1 MALVQMR
8 TPNGSYSMVDEKLVP
23 IYEAEGY
30 VLTSELP
37 EFKTKN
43 VTFYDEA
50 RRTVTTTE
58 GEEKPVEE
66 VIEQPQMG
74 FREERKKTTTLTER
88 AQRSRNYTADEW
100 QTLVNAPLEE
110 KLEMIK
116 NNAANGMKLTPSQKY
131 FLDKQYK
138 LEASDINNAQDE
150 GKSGLKEPG
159 PSGRLQPGQAGYG
172 IDTWYEFLG
181 YLSENDAMADFVKGI
196 ITPADI
202 RRAEAEIEP
211 EPADIIVD
219 LDKVKNSLDVKNS
232 DWARV
237 TPSGQRYVSLLE
249 SIELIENSAFG
260 STIAGQN
267 AVNSLKAGTVNNIS
281 VSGNETGNPN
291 LGSGLSSEEVV
302 TTGECPPGF
311 KFDES
316 IKACVPID
324 DGEPGNG
331 EPPPG
336 NNGGTGQITNTAFT
350 QFNNIPED
358 GLLWN
363 VGGNFYIVYEVP
375 GSQGELYDGNPLYL
389 AYELKDNDLFSA
401 GLLSQGETAP
411 QPNATMDQAFFDA
424 IAIVTG
430 NTDQL
435 SAEIDNPFASFVETI
450 TEQSQVAPWI
460 TDPEMLAL
468 IAEAAVE
475 GRTVS
480 DAEWQTTNWYRTHSE
495 AEREW
500 LRTYY
505 EDPSTAAQSITDGQ
519 IAIANA
525 LQASGVANAPEALV
539 NWIADK
545 FVTGQWT
552 QNYTTEQISLFAD
565 PYATGKRDTDFES
578 YLTST
583 AITGVDRT
591 SQREAEVRELYAQ
604 YLGPVLG
611 KITDSEAAELAGRLR
626 NDPDFKDQLI
636 AGLKQSRLAAF
647 SNYTNPELTYEDI
660 ARPWRNLTASVWGQS
675 ADETQGW
682 WQEMVKTND
691 FAKAEETLRTKG
703 LELDVTQVT
712 QDASSALTQALG
724 QGNISQLGVNV

>member
-1 MALVQMR
+1 MEYKDINSLEDVQTYIQQGNTLSLSQVFALTRKLGRSESVIRDAMKGTLPQDADPALARATVVETQAPMSFAEAKRLLNLPTSSGPKTSTPTTKEVQDFSKFGEDADYVASAVKSLKKAKIPKTLSEGINLLR
-8 TPNGSYSMVDEKLVP
+8 KYDSPQPISSAEKELVKTTKDNLNEVLSNGTISQGEFNALSNAIDTVDTEIVTP
-23 IYEAEGY
+23 
-30 VLTSELP
+30 
-37 EFKTKN
+37 
-43 VTFYDEA
+43 
-50 RRTVTTTE
+50 TTTT
-58 GEEKPVEE
+58 P
-66 VIEQPQMG
+66 
-74 FREERKKTTTLTER
+74 TTTT
-88 AQRSRNYTADEW
+88 T
-100 QTLVNAPLEE
+100 
-110 KLEMIK
+110 
-116 NNAANGMKLTPSQKY
+116 TP
-131 FLDKQYK
+131 
-138 LEASDINNAQDE
+138 
-150 GKSGLKEPG
+150 
-159 PSGRLQPGQAGYG
+159 
-172 IDTWYEFLG
+172 T
-181 YLSENDAMADFVKGI
+181 
-196 ITPADI
+196 T
-202 RRAEAEIEP
+202 
-211 EPADIIVD
+211 
-219 LDKVKNSLDVKNS
+219 
-232 DWARV
+232 
-237 TPSGQRYVSLLE
+237 T
-249 SIELIENSAFG
+249 
-260 STIAGQN
+260 T
-267 AVNSLKAGTVNNIS
+267 
-281 VSGNETGNPN
+281 TGN
-291 LGSGLSSEEVV
+291 
-302 TTGECPPGF
+302 
-311 KFDES
+311 
-316 IKACVPID
+316 
-324 DGEPGNG
+324 
-331 EPPPG
+331 
-336 NNGGTGQITNTAFT
+336 GQITNTAFT
-350 QFNNIPED
+350 QFKNIPEN
-358 GLLWN
+358 GLLWD
-363 VGGNFYIVYEVP
+363 VGGSFYIVYEVP
-375 GSQGELYDGNPLYL
+375 GSNGEVYDGNPVYL

-411 QPNATMDQAFFDA
+411 QPNARMDQAFFDS

-460 TDPEMLAL
+460 TDPEMLSL

-495 AEREW
+495 SEREW

-525 LQASGVANAPEALV
+525 LQASGVSNAPEALV
-539 NWIADK
+539 NWLADK

-591 SQREAEVRELYAQ
+591 SQREAEVRDLYAQ

-611 KITDSEAAELAGRLR
+611 KVTDSEAAEIAGRLR

-660 ARPWRNLTASVWGQS
+660 ARPWRNLTASIWGQS

-712 QDASSALTQALG
+712 QDASTALTQALG

>member
-88 AQRSRNYTADEW
+88 AQRSRDYTADEW

-150 GKSGLKEPG
+150 GKSGSKEPG

-260 STIAGQN
+260 STLAGQN

-281 VSGNETGNPN
+281 VSGNKTGNAN
-291 LGSGLSSEEVV
+291 LGSGLSSKEVV

>member
-1 MALVQMR
+1 VKFNLLGQQGPEGQSNPDAPEAGPYIYD
-8 TPNGSYSMVDEKLVP
+8 TPPGRGDNKGLSTVRGQVLGPANKKIHNEKLQEAGIEKEQDERLSSLSFAEKEQPDTTLAVPNATNKEFRDIQSVEDIAKLANLKRLSPTQLTILRQQFGKDAVDNALPPKTIQEETDYIRNRLSNNKNEIIEAAPKTPSGWASLNKDSTEYKTFTKQAAIEADKIIEKLAIDPASFEAKAFKAALTYGGSDAVEKLYPSITEPVP
-23 IYEAEGY
+23 IAKFEQT
-30 VLTSELP
+30 TSGFTENDLL
-37 EFKTKN
+37 N
-43 VTFYDEA
+43 VVNNSLDNDLSDDEENDLKDDEI
-50 RRTVTTTE
+50 VDD
-58 GEEKPVEE
+58 
-66 VIEQPQMG
+66 
-74 FREERKKTTTLTER
+74 KTTT
-88 AQRSRNYTADEW
+88 
-100 QTLVNAPLEE
+100 
-110 KLEMIK
+110 
-116 NNAANGMKLTPSQKY
+116 
-131 FLDKQYK
+131 
-138 LEASDINNAQDE
+138 
-150 GKSGLKEPG
+150 
-159 PSGRLQPGQAGYG
+159 
-172 IDTWYEFLG
+172 
-181 YLSENDAMADFVKGI
+181 
-196 ITPADI
+196 
-202 RRAEAEIEP
+202 
-211 EPADIIVD
+211 
-219 LDKVKNSLDVKNS
+219 
-232 DWARV
+232 
-237 TPSGQRYVSLLE
+237 
-249 SIELIENSAFG
+249 
-260 STIAGQN
+260 
-267 AVNSLKAGTVNNIS
+267 
-281 VSGNETGNPN
+281 
-291 LGSGLSSEEVV
+291 
-302 TTGECPPGF
+302 TT
-311 KFDES
+311 
-316 IKACVPID
+316 
-324 DGEPGNG
+324 
-331 EPPPG
+331 
-336 NNGGTGQITNTAFT
+336 GTGQITNTAFT
-350 QFNNIPED
+350 QFNNIPQN
-358 GLLWN
+358 GLLWD
-363 VGGNFYIVYEVP
+363 VDGNFYIVYEVP
-375 GSQGELYDGNPLYL
+375 GSQGELYEGNPIYM
-389 AYELKDNDLFSA
+389 AYELKDNDLVNA
-401 GLLSQGETAP
+401 GLLTKGETAP

-495 AEREW
+495 SEREW

-583 AITGVDRT
+583 AIIGVDRT

-611 KITDSEAAELAGRLR
+611 KVTDSEAAELAGRLR

-724 QGNISQLGVNV
+724 QGNISQLGVNL

>member
-1 MALVQMR
+1 MSFEGSNYVGDLALYYAAKKIEAGANKSIKDIISPTELYRQRTGRGRATKFSQGEIQQAQYLADRLVNTAQAQTKPSGYTEKDLLNSVQNVAKEIIEVEKQVGKLQVPPEATGVQEAQMFQ
-8 TPNGSYSMVDEKLVP
+8 NALDEVIKKSVLNTLSESGQLERDTFLNALGFNDV
-23 IYEAEGY
+23 AEGPGIP
-30 VLTSELP
+30 VTS
-37 EFKTKN
+37 
-43 VTFYDEA
+43 
-50 RRTVTTTE
+50 TTTDKIT
-58 GEEKPVEE
+58 EEDLVVKEENLVVEKE
-66 VIEQPQMG
+66 DDEIVI
-74 FREERKKTTTLTER
+74 
-88 AQRSRNYTADEW
+88 NDD
-100 QTLVNAPLEE
+100 
-110 KLEMIK
+110 
-116 NNAANGMKLTPSQKY
+116 NN
-131 FLDKQYK
+131 D
-138 LEASDINNAQDE
+138 
-150 GKSGLKEPG
+150 SG
-159 PSGRLQPGQAGYG
+159 
-172 IDTWYEFLG
+172 
-181 YLSENDAMADFVKGI
+181 
-196 ITPADI
+196 
-202 RRAEAEIEP
+202 
-211 EPADIIVD
+211 
-219 LDKVKNSLDVKNS
+219 
-232 DWARV
+232 
-237 TPSGQRYVSLLE
+237 
-249 SIELIENSAFG
+249 
-260 STIAGQN
+260 
-267 AVNSLKAGTVNNIS
+267 
-281 VSGNETGNPN
+281 
-291 LGSGLSSEEVV
+291 
-302 TTGECPPGF
+302 
-311 KFDES
+311 
-316 IKACVPID
+316 
-324 DGEPGNG
+324 GNG
-331 EPPPG
+331 
-336 NNGGTGQITNTAFT
+336 QIINTAFT

-358 GLLWN
+358 ALLWD
-363 VGGNFYIVYEVP
+363 VGGSFYIVYEVP
-375 GSQGELYDGNPLYL
+375 GSQGELYEGNPIYM

-411 QPNATMDQAFFDA
+411 QPNATMDQAFFDS

-460 TDPEMLAL
+460 TDPEMLSL

-495 AEREW
+495 SEREW

-525 LQASGVANAPEALV
+525 LQASGVSNAPEALV
-539 NWIADK
+539 NWLADK

-611 KITDSEAAELAGRLR
+611 KVTDSEAAELAGRLR

-660 ARPWRNLTASVWGQS
+660 ARPWRNLTASIWGQS

-691 FAKAEETLRTKG
+691 FAKAEEILRTKG

-712 QDASSALTQALG
+712 QDASTALTQALG

>member
-43 VTFYDEA
+43 VTFYDQA

-100 QTLVNAPLEE
+100 QTLLNAPLEE

-260 STIAGQN
+260 STLAGQN

-611 KITDSEAAELAGRLR
+611 KVTDSEAAELAGRLR

>member
-1 MALVQMR
+1 MEYKDINSLEDVQTYIQQGNTLSLSQVFALTRKLGRSESVIRDAMEGTLPQDADPALARATVVETQAPMSFAEAKRLLNLPTSSGPKTSTPTTKEVQDFSKFGEDADYVASAVKSLKKAKIPKTLSEGINLLR
-8 TPNGSYSMVDEKLVP
+8 KYDSPQPISSAEKELVKTTKDNLNEVLSNGTISQGEFNALSNAIDTVDTE
-23 IYEAEGY
+23 
-30 VLTSELP
+30 
-37 EFKTKN
+37 
-43 VTFYDEA
+43 
-50 RRTVTTTE
+50 TVT
-58 GEEKPVEE
+58 P
-66 VIEQPQMG
+66 
-74 FREERKKTTTLTER
+74 TTTT
-88 AQRSRNYTADEW
+88 ST
-100 QTLVNAPLEE
+100 TTTT
-110 KLEMIK
+110 
-116 NNAANGMKLTPSQKY
+116 TP
-131 FLDKQYK
+131 
-138 LEASDINNAQDE
+138 
-150 GKSGLKEPG
+150 
-159 PSGRLQPGQAGYG
+159 
-172 IDTWYEFLG
+172 TTTTT
-181 YLSENDAMADFVKGI
+181 
-196 ITPADI
+196 TP
-202 RRAEAEIEP
+202 
-211 EPADIIVD
+211 
-219 LDKVKNSLDVKNS
+219 
-232 DWARV
+232 
-237 TPSGQRYVSLLE
+237 T
-249 SIELIENSAFG
+249 
-260 STIAGQN
+260 
-267 AVNSLKAGTVNNIS
+267 
-281 VSGNETGNPN
+281 
-291 LGSGLSSEEVV
+291 
-302 TTGECPPGF
+302 TTGG
-311 KFDES
+311 
-316 IKACVPID
+316 
-324 DGEPGNG
+324 
-331 EPPPG
+331 
-336 NNGGTGQITNTAFT
+336 GQITNTVFT
-350 QFNNIPED
+350 QFNNIPEN
-358 GLLWN
+358 GLLWD
-363 VGGNFYIVYEVP
+363 VGGSFYIVYEVP
-375 GSQGELYDGNPLYL
+375 GSNGEVYDGNPVYL

-411 QPNATMDQAFFDA
+411 QPNARMDQAFFDS

-460 TDPEMLAL
+460 TDPEMLSL

-495 AEREW
+495 SEREW

-525 LQASGVANAPEALV
+525 LQASGVSNAPEALV
-539 NWIADK
+539 NWLADK

-591 SQREAEVRELYAQ
+591 SQREAEVRDLYAQ

-611 KITDSEAAELAGRLR
+611 KVTDSEAAEIAGRLR

-660 ARPWRNLTASVWGQS
+660 ARPWRNLTASIWGQS

-712 QDASSALTQALG
+712 QDASTALTQALG

>member
-1 MALVQMR
+1 MR

-150 GKSGLKEPG
+150 GKSGSKEPG

-611 KITDSEAAELAGRLR
+611 KVTDSEAAELAGRLR

>member
-1 MALVQMR
+1 MVASYKGEVYVGDLALYYIAQKLESGQKS
-8 TPNGSYSMVDEKLVP
+8 GSVKDALDTRPDIGALDP
-23 IYEAEGY
+23 INQFTENQKEVA
-30 VLTSELP
+30 VTIADNLLNLP
-37 EFKTKN
+37 DKIKTDDAQKTLREMETNTTEIKN
-43 VTFYDEA
+43 VEKVVEQFAGPNDITFDFA
-50 RRTVTTTE
+50 PN
-58 GEEKPVEE
+58 KPVEV
-66 VIEQPQMG
+66 VIKDSKGAKDPVYTGVTFDFAPGRDPQDVIAEAKLAVAAGVPASFDVPQTTVEEMG
-74 FREERKKTTTLTER
+74 F
-88 AQRSRNYTADEW
+88 
-100 QTLVNAPLEE
+100 
-110 KLEMIK
+110 
-116 NNAANGMKLTPSQKY
+116 
-131 FLDKQYK
+131 
-138 LEASDINNAQDE
+138 
-150 GKSGLKEPG
+150 EPG
-159 PSGRLQPGQAGYG
+159 TPTDPVSKSLPGKKPPP
-172 IDTWYEFLG
+172 
-181 YLSENDAMADFVKGI
+181 VKK
-196 ITPADI
+196 P
-202 RRAEAEIEP
+202 
-211 EPADIIVD
+211 
-219 LDKVKNSLDVKNS
+219 
-232 DWARV
+232 
-237 TPSGQRYVSLLE
+237 
-249 SIELIENSAFG
+249 
-260 STIAGQN
+260 
-267 AVNSLKAGTVNNIS
+267 
-281 VSGNETGNPN
+281 
-291 LGSGLSSEEVV
+291 
-302 TTGECPPGF
+302 PPG
-311 KFDES
+311 EL
-316 IKACVPID
+316 P
-324 DGEPGNG
+324 PG

-336 NNGGTGQITNTAFT
+336 EPPPRTGQITNTAFT

-495 AEREW
+495 SEREW

-525 LQASGVANAPEALV
+525 LQASGVSNAPEALV

-611 KITDSEAAELAGRLR
+611 KVTDSEAAELAGRLR
-626 NDPDFKDQLI
+626 NDPDFKDQLV

>member
-1 MALVQMR
+1 MEYKDINSLEDVQTYIQQGNTLSLSQVFALTRKLGRSESVIRDAMKGTLPQDADPALARATVVETQAPMSFAEAKRLLNLPTSSGPKTSTPTTKEVQDFSKFGEDADYVASAVKSLKKAKIPKTLSEGINLLR
-8 TPNGSYSMVDEKLVP
+8 KYDSPQPISSAEKELVKTTKDNLNEVLSNGTISQGEFNALSNAIDTVDTE
-23 IYEAEGY
+23 
-30 VLTSELP
+30 
-37 EFKTKN
+37 
-43 VTFYDEA
+43 
-50 RRTVTTTE
+50 TVT
-58 GEEKPVEE
+58 P
-66 VIEQPQMG
+66 
-74 FREERKKTTTLTER
+74 TTTT
-88 AQRSRNYTADEW
+88 ST
-100 QTLVNAPLEE
+100 TTTT
-110 KLEMIK
+110 
-116 NNAANGMKLTPSQKY
+116 TP
-131 FLDKQYK
+131 
-138 LEASDINNAQDE
+138 
-150 GKSGLKEPG
+150 
-159 PSGRLQPGQAGYG
+159 
-172 IDTWYEFLG
+172 TTTTT
-181 YLSENDAMADFVKGI
+181 
-196 ITPADI
+196 TP
-202 RRAEAEIEP
+202 
-211 EPADIIVD
+211 
-219 LDKVKNSLDVKNS
+219 
-232 DWARV
+232 
-237 TPSGQRYVSLLE
+237 
-249 SIELIENSAFG
+249 
-260 STIAGQN
+260 
-267 AVNSLKAGTVNNIS
+267 
-281 VSGNETGNPN
+281 
-291 LGSGLSSEEVV
+291 
-302 TTGECPPGF
+302 TTT
-311 KFDES
+311 
-316 IKACVPID
+316 
-324 DGEPGNG
+324 
-331 EPPPG
+331 
-336 NNGGTGQITNTAFT
+336 GTGQITNTAFT
-350 QFNNIPED
+350 EFVNIPEN

-363 VGGNFYIVYEVP
+363 VGGSFYIVYEVP
-375 GSQGELYDGNPLYL
+375 GSQGELYEGNPIYM
-389 AYELKDNDLFSA
+389 AYEVKDNNLVNA
-401 GLLSQGETAP
+401 GILSPEATAP
-411 QPNATMDQAFFDA
+411 QPNATMDQAFFDS

-460 TDPEMLAL
+460 TDPEMLSL

-495 AEREW
+495 SEREW

-525 LQASGVANAPEALV
+525 LQASGVSNAPEALV
-539 NWIADK
+539 NWLADK

-591 SQREAEVRELYAQ
+591 SQREAEVRDLYAQ

-611 KITDSEAAELAGRLR
+611 KVTDSEAAEIAGRLR

-660 ARPWRNLTASVWGQS
+660 ARPWRNLTASIWGQS

-712 QDASSALTQALG
+712 QDASTALTQALG